1 VTVLLLKGLALLV
14 LMEERKNRMAFMLFD
29 SCLIFMVSY
38 GVILM
43 IANGWLARTLLW
55 WGSGVCVY
63 VLTLDADA
71 F

>member
-1 VTVLLLKGLALLV
+1 
-14 LMEERKNRMAFMLFD
+14 
-29 SCLIFMVSY
+29 MVDY

-55 WGSGVCVY
+55 WWGSGVNVS
-63 VLTLDADA
+63 VLTINADA